1 MSKKYMLD
9 SNICIALFRGD
20 MNVRDKLNAMGKEN
34 CFILDL
40 TKYEILVGA
49 EIRHLKHNDN
59 EMQKVKAFLEMINI
73 MPSAPYYEYAAKE
86 NAYLHSIGKKNGDFI
101 DLVIGCASVVDNMI
115 MVTNNVKHFGNIRNI
130 RIASWM
136 D

>member
-20 MNVRDKLNAMGKEN
+20 MNVRDKLNAIGKEN

-73 MPSAPYYEYAAKE
+73 MLTK
-86 NAYLHSIGKKNGDFI
+86 
-101 DLVIGCASVVDNMI
+101 
-115 MVTNNVKHFGNIRNI
+115 
-130 RIASWM
+130 
-136 D
+136 